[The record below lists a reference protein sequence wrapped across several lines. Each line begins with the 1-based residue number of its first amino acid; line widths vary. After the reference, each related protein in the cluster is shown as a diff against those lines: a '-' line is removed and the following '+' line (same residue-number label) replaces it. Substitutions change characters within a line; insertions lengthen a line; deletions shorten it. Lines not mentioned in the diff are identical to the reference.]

1 MSMVFNIFHR
11 TWWKRNPGWPDGKEP
26 QAGKKHYIMKG
37 VLTESEAQDVCRV
50 WNNCH
55 DPGFLSDKA
64 EYEAV

>member
-1 MSMVFNIFHR
+1 MAFNVFHR
-11 TWWKRNPGWPDGKEP
+11 TWWKRNPYWPDGKEP

-37 VLTESEAQDVCRV
+37 VKTESEAREVCKV

-64 EYEAV
+64 EYEAA